1 MKAEMKSSLFN
12 YEAKTSVSEIVPL
25 GMQHVVAAAVGIVTP
40 GIMIAGASGM
50 GDADRT
56 LIIQTCLIFSGF
68 ATLIQLF
75 RPFGI
80 GSRLPA
86 MMGTSFAYVPILL
99 SITNGKAS
107 GFGMIIG
114 AQMVGAVVSILVGLA
129 INKIRIL
136 FPPLV
141 TGTVILSIGFSLF
154 DVAVGYMAGGKAS
167 PTFGSLQNWGVAMVT
182 FAIVFFFTYFVTGV
196 FSLASILIGVIAG
209 YVLSIVLGMVDFSA
223 ITNAGYFQMIQP
235 LHFTPRF
242 EIVSIVT
249 LTIMFIVNAVQA
261 IGDITALTVGG
272 LDREPTNKELGGGII
287 GNGITTLIGAF
298 FGALPTATFSQ
309 NIGLVSVTKVINRGV
324 FVFASVVLMIAGF
337 VPKISA
343 LLTTIPQ
350 AVIGGATI
358 AVFASISMTGLKMI
372 SSAGF
377 SRRNTGV
384 IGISLAFGLGIPL
397 TAGSL
402 AGAGFPGW
410 VDQIFGGSEVVLTTI
425 IAIVLNLLLNG
436 TKAGQTT
443 EK

>member
-1 MKAEMKSSLFN
+1 MKAEMKSNLFQ
-12 YEAKTSVSEIVPL
+12 YDAKTKLSEVVPL

-50 GDADRT
+50 GAADRT
-56 LIIQTCLIFSGF
+56 LIIQTCLVFSGF

-75 RPFGI
+75 KPFGI
-80 GSRLPA
+80 GSRLPV

-99 SITNGKAS
+99 SITNGEAS

-114 AQMVGAVVSILVGLA
+114 AQMVGSIVSVLVGLG

-167 PTFGSLQNWGVAMVT
+167 PTFGSLQNWGVGLAT
-182 FAIVFFFTYFVTGV
+182 FAIVFFFTYFVKGV

-209 YVLSIVLGMVDFSA
+209 YLLSIALGMVDFSA
-223 ITNAGYFQMIQP
+223 ISNAGYFQMVQP
-235 LHFTPRF
+235 LHFKPEF
-242 EIVSIVT
+242 EVIPIVT

-261 IGDITALTVGG
+261 IGDLTALTVSG
-272 LDREPTNKELGGGII
+272 LDREPTNQELGGGII
-287 GNGITTLIGAF
+287 GNSITTFVGAF

-309 NIGLVSVTKVINRGV
+309 NIGLVSVTKVVNRGV
-324 FVFASVVLMIAGF
+324 FLFASVVLMIAGF

-358 AVFASISMTGLKMI
+358 AVFASISMTGMKMI
-372 SSAGF
+372 ASAGF
-377 SRRNTGV
+377 SRINTGI
-384 IGISLAFGLGIPL
+384 IGLSLAFGIGIPL
-397 TAGSL
+397 TTGSL
-402 AGAGFPGW
+402 AGPGFPAW

-425 IAIVLNLLLNG
+425 IAIILNLLLNH
-436 TKAGQTT
+436 TKVGR
-443 EK
+443 EKA